1 MRSAKSTG
9 STSLTHERVNEC
21 NRDISTVTTASRS
34 DSDIA
39 EHPQA
44 LLLLFSGSL
53 FHVGPAVLLLSTFC
67 TLIYIADRLSLNVIV
82 FSSTCNG
89 GPLALKHSDAKVI
102 IMTIWQE
109 RRSGLRRT

>member
-39 EHPQA
+39 EYPQA
-44 LLLLFSGSL
+44 LLLGFSIAAQYLFPTGLLFSGSL
-53 FHVGPAVLLLSTFC
+53 FQH
-67 TLIYIADRLSLNVIV
+67 TL
-82 FSSTCNG
+82 
-89 GPLALKHSDAKVI
+89 
-102 IMTIWQE
+102 
-109 RRSGLRRT
+109 